1 MTWFRTSPRQT
12 ARENGE
18 KQYVTG
24 KPCSKGH
31 LSARLVSTGTCL
43 ECSKTFCSGYR
54 KENFTKI
61 AEYNTANKIKLT
73 QQKTSWEEKN
83 TEKAVAARQKWRK
96 NNPAKL
102 AADTNKR
109 RLAKINRTPPWL
121 NKSQLF
127 EMESVYNYCAA
138 LRNVGLDYHVDHI
151 VPLRGDNVSGLHVPW
166 NLQVITGAENM
177 SKGNRFNGW

>member
-24 KPCSKGH
+24 KPCVNGH
-31 LSARLVSTGTCL
+31 IAARLVSTGVCL
-43 ECSKTFCSGYR
+43 ECSKTFCAEYR
-54 KENFTKI
+54 KENFKEI
-61 AEYNTANKIKLT
+61 AQYNTANKIKLT
-73 QQKTSWEEKN
+73 QQKTEWAITNSK
-83 TEKAVAARQKWRK
+83 KADIANKKWRQ

-102 AADTNKR
+102 ASNSVRR
-109 RLAKINRTPPWL
+109 RLAKINRTPQWL
-121 NKSQLF
+121 NKGQLF
-127 EMESVYNYCAA
+127 EIESVYNYCAA

-177 SKGNRFNGW
+177 SKGNRFNG